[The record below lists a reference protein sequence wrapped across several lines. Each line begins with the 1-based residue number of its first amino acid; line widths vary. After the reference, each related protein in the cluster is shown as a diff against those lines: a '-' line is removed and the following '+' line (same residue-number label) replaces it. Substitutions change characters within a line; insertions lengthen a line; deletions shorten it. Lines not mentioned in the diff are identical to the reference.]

1 MRKQTVPFCGGTTAN
16 YILLLSRQQQ
26 GERAAVKVLFLIY
39 YRLGFAQTHHLANI
53 SDVLQMGTFDV
64 PSTSLELCC
73 IRASAAQSLFPLKM
87 ALGTCV

>member
-16 YILLLSRQQQ
+16 NILLLSRQQQ

-39 YRLGFAQTHHLANI
+39 YRLAFAQTHHLANI

-64 PSTSLELCC
+64 PSTLKQLCC
-73 IRASAAQSLFPLKM
+73 IRASAAQLLFPVKM
-87 ALGTCV
+87 VFSSCM